1 MSKHL
6 HDWIIVW
13 RPCRC
18 VHCKCARCT
27 GLDGCRELRQLH
39 ITDCGMT
46 NELGLVACQ
55 ALRQVTELRL
65 REQMADEPIISFVA
79 EAMPQLVILD
89 ISYGRL
95 GCAITCVAAGSSA
108 LRPLL

>member
-1 MSKHL
+1 MKAL
-6 HDWIIVW
+6 QVC
-13 RPCRC
+13 PC
-18 VHCKCARCT
+18 CT
-27 GLDGCRELRQLH
+27 GLDECSELRQLH

-65 REQMADEPIISFVA
+65 QEQMADEPIISFVA
-79 EAMPQLVILD
+79 DAMPQLVILD

-95 GCAITCVAAGSSA
+95 GCATTYVAAGGSA
-108 LRPLL
+108 LWPPPVAALDMGDRSNCVQ